1 MKQLDDPMG
10 YLQRYIIVGCL
21 TLIPWPVFASSA
33 AGVRFTGKTGPGKG
47 KHIVLI
53 AGDDEY
59 HSEEMMP
66 QLAKIL
72 AYRQGFD
79 CLVLF
84 AISPTDGTISPHQ
97 RDNIPGLEALAK
109 ADLLIL
115 FTRFRDLP
123 ESQMKPFVD
132 YVESGRPII
141 GIRTATHAFEIKP
154 GEPYARCSWD
164 SVVPGWEGGFGR
176 RVLGETWIAHHA
188 KHGKQSTRALIVTG
202 QESNPIIRGIGNGE
216 IWVPT
221 DVYEIRLPQPKTCT
235 PLLRGEVLSGMLP
248 TDAPVAGKVNEPM
261 LPVAW
266 TNRYTGAEGKTSRVF
281 ATTMGSSD
289 DFENAA
295 LRQLLVNAAF
305 WAIGDEAEIP
315 AKANVDI
322 VGTYHPRSFLDSEYT
337 KGVRPADL
345 VSGTPVR

>member
-1 MKQLDDPMG
+1 MISWK
-10 YLQRYIIVGCL
+10 RYITTICL
-21 TLIPWPVFASSA
+21 TLVPLSA
-33 AGVRFTGKTGPGKG
+33 TAAVGAGVRFTGKTGPGKG
-47 KHIVLI
+47 IHVVLV

-84 AISPTDGTISPHQ
+84 SLDPGDGTISPHQ
-97 RDNIPGLEALAK
+97 KDNIPGLESLAK

-123 ESQMKPFVD
+123 ESQMKHFVD

-141 GIRTATHAFEIKP
+141 GIRTATHAFEMKP
-154 GEPYARCSWD
+154 GEPYSRYSWN
-164 SVVPGWEGGFGR
+164 SAVPGWEGGFGR

-188 KHGKQSTRALIVTG
+188 KHGKQSTRALIVPG
-202 QESNPIIRGIGNGE
+202 QESNPILRGIKNGE

-221 DVYEIRLPQPKTCT
+221 DVYEIRLPQPKSCT
-235 PLLRGEVLSGMLP
+235 PLLLGEVLSGMLP
-248 TDAPVAGKVNEPM
+248 ADAPVAGKVNEPM

-266 TNRYTGAEGKTSRVF
+266 TNRYTGTQGKTARVF

-289 DFENAA
+289 DFLNPA
-295 LRQLLVNAAF
+295 LRRLLVNAAL
-305 WAIGDEAEIP
+305 WATGKEVKIP
-315 AKANVDI
+315 AKANVDFI
-322 VGTYHPRSFLDSEYT
+322 GAYHPRSFLDTGYT
-337 KGVRPADL
+337 KGIRPADL
-345 VSGTPVR
+345 ASGARAH